1 MKSRSLIYNA
11 RILTQEHL
19 LVVDSM
25 AIDRGKIIAVGDNL
39 RTSDEF
45 KGWEQIDLRKKTVIP
60 GLVDAHTHFYFYA
73 LSLGRV
79 ELYGVSSLDECLQRI
94 AAFAR
99 KLGRDE
105 WVVGEGYRPDLFPGR
120 IEPDRYML
128 DKAVGGRPAFIF
140 SYDQHSALVSS
151 RALEIAGITRRSKD
165 PAGGSIVRDADGEPN
180 GLLREGPAYDPVYAR
195 IPQPR
200 PAKIDR
206 LYREALAVAYSRGV
220 TGVHSFDGPAGFAYF
235 SRLAEK
241 GKLGL
246 RINYY
251 PRAEYLQD
259 LVKTKTRYG
268 AGDAFL
274 RIAGVKIFA
283 DGALGSRTA
292 LCFQSYLDNKKNRG
306 IEVTSTPEMVRIAS
320 EAATLGLPCA
330 IHAIGDKAVAN
341 VLDALEQSP
350 PLPPQVRHRIEH
362 LQLVR
367 RKDIARVKRLN
378 IVVSMQPQQTITEI
392 DVLRK
397 AWGRRSADAY
407 IYRTLLD
414 KGIDLAFGSD
424 VPIEPLDP
432 LAGIA
437 AAARRAVPGSRDVFL
452 PDQRI
457 TAAEA
462 LFGFT
467 AGTAVATGQ
476 EDSHGYLLPGYA
488 ADFAILSQDPTRVAP
503 LRIYDTRVLATVLA
517 GQVKYCAPGFS
528 L

>member
-1 MKSRSLIYNA
+1 MLIYNA
-11 RILTQEHL
+11 RILTQEHG

-25 AIDRGKIIAVGDNL
+25 AIDRGRIVAVGEKL
-39 RTSDEF
+39 QTSDEY
-45 KGWEQIDLRKKTVIP
+45 KGWVRIDLKKKTVIP

-79 ELYGVSSLDECLQRI
+79 ELNGVNSLDECMRRI
-94 AAFAR
+94 AAAAKR
-99 KLGRDE
+99 LGKDE
-105 WVVGEGYRPDLFPGR
+105 WVVGEGYRSDLFADR
-120 IEPDRYML
+120 VEPDRHML
-128 DKAVGGRPAFIF
+128 DKAVGGRPALIF
-140 SYDQHSALVSS
+140 SYDLHSALVSS
-151 RALEIAGITRRSKD
+151 RALEIAGITRRTKD
-165 PAGGSIVRDADGEPN
+165 PSGGSIVRNASGEPT
-180 GLLREGPAYDPVYAR
+180 GLLREGPAYEPVYAR
-195 IPQPR
+195 IPLPK
-200 PAKIDR
+200 PARIDK
-206 LYREALAVAYSRGV
+206 LYREALDIAYSRGV
-220 TGVHSFDGPAGFAYF
+220 TGVHSFDGPEGFTYF
-235 SRLAEK
+235 TGLAEK

-268 AGDAFL
+268 TGDAFL

-292 LCFQSYLDNKKNRG
+292 LCYQPFLDDKKNRG
-306 IEVTSTPEMVRIAS
+306 IEVTSTAEMARIAKL
-320 EAATLGLPCA
+320 AATLGLPCA
-330 IHAIGDKAVAN
+330 IHAIGDKAVTN
-341 VLDALEQSP
+341 VLDALEQAP

-367 RKDIARVKRLN
+367 RKDLARVKRLN

-392 DVLRK
+392 DVLRR

-432 LAGIA
+432 LSGIA
-437 AAARRAVPGSRDVFL
+437 AAVRRAMPGSRDVFC
-452 PDQRI
+452 PEQRI

-462 LFGFT
+462 LLGFT
-467 AGTAVATGQ
+467 AGAAIAVGQ

-488 ADFAILSQDPTRVAP
+488 ADFAVLSQDPTRVAP
-503 LRIYDTRVLATVLA
+503 LRIYDTKVLATVLA

-528 L
+528 M